1 RRIDERGVA
10 QAVEQHPIAA
20 AGECGDCREVRHVA
34 GREEERPLPTG
45 ECGERLL
52 EALVLDTM
60 AGHEMRGAAAD
71 APVAGR
77 IAKRGADGWM
87 PAQTQI
93 VVAAKVDEPPALDH
107 DLRRIRPGARKFR
120 ETLHRSA
127 RAPEM
132 LPPGSREGVRE
143 RSGTGSSRAASLGRV
158 AGSGS
163 VER

>member
-1 RRIDERGVA
+1 
-10 QAVEQHPIAA
+10 
-20 AGECGDCREVRHVA
+20 
-34 GREEERPLPTG
+34 
-45 ECGERLL
+45 
-52 EALVLDTM
+52 TM

-158 AGSGS
+158 AGRVAGSGS
-163 VER
+163 VERVVSVGHASVTARGRDSRALPRCAGSRPTRRALALTAPTPRA